1 MVYDK
6 DESEITIEI
15 GNFPDASARSV
26 ALKSYIGE
34 DGEAATA
41 VPGGKLHR
49 YVAVSFC
56 LLCILQAALNISL
69 RLALSS
75 PQNIDASCK
84 NLTERDNLRRINFA
98 HYFNQGWVYFHDSF
112 YYISSIKKTW
122 QDSRDDC
129 LQRGADLIIINS
141 KEEQEFTRRYK
152 KIMWIGLTDR
162 ETEGVWKWVDGTPLT
177 TSFWYFGEP
186 NNYHGRNEDCI
197 EIKYHDNGN
206 SWNDVVCENENLW
219 ICEKKMAL

>member
-41 VPGGKLHR
+41 VP
-49 YVAVSFC
+49 A
-56 LLCILQAALNISL
+56 
-69 RLALSS
+69 S

-84 NLTERDNLRRINFA
+84 NLTERDNLRRINFASLAASSA